1 MLAAVFDDEAHQ
13 PESTIGREC
22 RQVLRCL
29 ELPHFAEPQQP
40 ETCLV
45 HDRCRRR
52 RLQASAEKIG
62 RPFGRLNLRQGLDRG
77 PRHGFARVV
86 GQREQRGSDTILG
99 QKGLRHPNRRDVL
112 SFRAPPLIDDSRS
125 PAGPES
131 DSSAE
136 KYAGRGSVFGK
147 APASSRLG
155 IDTAVTAMYVR
166 RLEEMV
172 RACQNDERRLLTDV
186 LQVQASESG
195 GVIHPLQLLLSLDH
209 GDPRYKAHLAGIA
222 AAFPESET
230 TGYISNRQARLIPSM
245 MKQISRYRGIATEY
259 DGRPA
264 AAEALFH
271 LATACQEESIL
282 DEAKATLEELV
293 RRYPESCW
301 SDQAR
306 RSLASLTMLDLGSE

>member
-1 MLAAVFDDEAHQ
+1 M
-13 PESTIGREC
+13 
-22 RQVLRCL
+22 
-29 ELPHFAEPQQP
+29 
-40 ETCLV
+40 
-45 HDRCRRR
+45 
-52 RLQASAEKIG
+52 
-62 RPFGRLNLRQGLDRG
+62 
-77 PRHGFARVV
+77 
-86 GQREQRGSDTILG
+86 
-99 QKGLRHPNRRDVL
+99 
-112 SFRAPPLIDDSRS
+112 
-125 PAGPES
+125 
-131 DSSAE
+131 
-136 KYAGRGSVFGK
+136 
-147 APASSRLG
+147 
-155 IDTAVTAMYVR
+155 
-166 RLEEMV
+166 
-172 RACQNDERRLLTDV
+172 TDV
-186 LQVQASESG
+186 LQVQASG
-195 GVIHPLQLLLSLDH
+195 DVIHPLQLLLSLDH